1 MIRRIVSNSLSR
13 LCAQVSGVRS
23 LAAAI
28 VTLNVALMSAASLVS
43 SGPAQA
49 AVDRPD
55 ATPAPAWVQ
64 SPAPFAWRADLPN
77 ADRPGLYRVPVPLQV
92 YESAEDPSLS
102 DLRIYN
108 GQGVAMPYAWLAR
121 EDEAG
126 ATAHDVAVPVFA
138 LKGSARQDVGQRMAL
153 SIKRGADQH
162 IQSVSVDGAAGR
174 GNVEIGSLFD
184 LSGVT
189 GVVQALV
196 FEDYET
202 DTRVHAFSLEASDDL
217 STWRTLRQEAHIVRL
232 ARDGQVVQQNR
243 VELAP
248 LASGSARYLRLRW
261 HNPESAPNLVKVAVR
276 VDPTPS
282 APRSFIWTEP
292 QSPVAGSDRD
302 FEFQAPA
309 ALPIERLRVNLPR
322 ANLMAPVRVYAYDE
336 SVAGSADPGAPA
348 AAGTAAPGASG
359 ASGGA
364 VAGPSPAAGA
374 STRTTATRP
383 DAWVL
388 RAHAVLYRMQADVGE
403 IVSPDVLLP
412 GEPMKRFRV
421 ILDATERLGGTPT
434 VQIGF
439 VPRSLIVATQGPGP
453 FTMAWG
459 ANGLQD
465 QSQPLSTL
473 APGRAGSDLVGAL
486 DTLYAQR
493 REPATGMT
501 IAVPAGRTADQA
513 SRRSGEGGA
522 SAFGDTLFTILLV
535 LIDIGLGALAW
546 RAWRRMRRAGGGRA
560 QGLH

>member
-1 MIRRIVSNSLSR
+1 MICRTVSNSLSR
-13 LCAQVSGVRS
+13 LFTRVPGVRC

-28 VTLNVALMSAASLVS
+28 VTLNVTLMTAVTLMPI
-43 SGPAQA
+43 GPAQA

-77 ADRPGLYRVPVPLQV
+77 ADRPGLYRVPIPLQV
-92 YESAEDPSLS
+92 YESAKDPSLS

-138 LKGSARQDVGQRMAL
+138 LKGSARQDVAQRMAL

-248 LASGSARYLRLRW
+248 LASGSATYLRLRW
-261 HNPESAPNLVKVAVR
+261 HHPESAPNLVKVAVR

-336 SVAGSADPGAPA
+336 SVAGSAEA
-348 AAGTAAPGASG
+348 
-359 ASGGA
+359 
-364 VAGPSPAAGA
+364 
-374 STRTTATRP
+374 
-383 DAWVL
+383 AWVL

-459 ANGLQD
+459 ASGLKD
-465 QSQPLSTL
+465 QSQPLSAL

-486 DTLYAQR
+486 ETLYAQR

-513 SRRSGEGGA
+513 STGEGGA
-522 SAFGDTLFTILLV
+522 SAFGDTLFTLLLA
-535 LIDIGLGALAW
+535 LIDIGLGMLAW
-546 RAWRRMRRAGGGRA
+546 RAWRRMRRAGRRA
-560 QGLH
+560 QGLD

>member
-1 MIRRIVSNSLSR
+1 MICRTVSNSLSR
-13 LCAQVSGVRS
+13 LFARVSGVRS

-28 VTLNVALMSAASLVS
+28 VTLNALMSAATLMAT
-43 SGPAQA
+43 GPAQA

-77 ADRPGLYRVPVPLQV
+77 ADRPGLYRVPIPLQV
-92 YESAEDPSLS
+92 YESAKDPSLS
-102 DLRIYN
+102 DVRIYN

-138 LKGSARQDVGQRMAL
+138 LKGSGRQDVAQRMAL
-153 SIKRGADQH
+153 SVKRGADQH

-174 GNVEIGSLFD
+174 GSVEIGSLFD
-184 LSGVT
+184 LSGVN
-189 GVVQALV
+189 GVVQALL

-248 LASGSARYLRLRW
+248 LAPGSATYLRLRW
-261 HNPESAPNLVKVAVR
+261 HHPESAPNLVKVAVR
-276 VDPTPS
+276 VDPTPA
-282 APRSFIWTEP
+282 APRNFIWTEP
-292 QSPVAGSDRD
+292 QAPVAGSDRD

-336 SVAGSADPGAPA
+336 SVAGSADAAAKAPVGSASGVAGAGTSNGAGAP
-348 AAGTAAPGASG
+348 TP
-359 ASGGA
+359 
-364 VAGPSPAAGA
+364 
-374 STRTTATRP
+374 TTATRP
-383 DAWVL
+383 DAWIL

-459 ANGLQD
+459 ATGLQD
-465 QSQPLSTL
+465 QSQPLSAL

-513 SRRSGEGGA
+513 SKRSGEGA
-522 SAFGDTLFTILLV
+522 SAFGDTLFTLLLV
-535 LIDIGLGALAW
+535 LIDIGLGALAPSPE
-546 RAWRRMRRAGGGRA
+546 RLDA
-560 QGLH
+560 